1 MTQYD
6 AAATPMWRAFTA
18 APDLN
23 AYGYLPARVNL
34 NDLNPDKTKL
44 ALLSKGLDFSDA
56 DLVPDQVMNNILWKA
71 VKGED
76 AEAPAPVR
84 AAFFKQA
91 AGGDKD

>member
-1 MTQYD
+1 
-6 AAATPMWRAFTA
+6 
-18 APDLN
+18 
-23 AYGYLPARVNL
+23 VNL

-76 AEAPAPVR
+76 AVVPAPVR
-84 AAFFKQA
+84 AAFFRQK